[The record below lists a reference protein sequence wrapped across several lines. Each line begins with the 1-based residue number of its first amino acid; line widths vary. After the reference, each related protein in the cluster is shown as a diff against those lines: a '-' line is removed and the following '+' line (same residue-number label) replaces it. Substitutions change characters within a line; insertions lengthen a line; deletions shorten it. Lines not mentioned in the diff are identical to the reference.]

1 MTTKEKEKVLVETL
15 RSWQHI
21 ENSSVAQTAQIMDKT
36 ENPLIRMVMDI
47 IQRDSAMHHRIQ
59 QFIIDSI
66 EQRSVTVSPEDLGK
80 VWDAIEVHIESEK
93 KVQALVDR
101 SLEALKGTKNVLAQY
116 LVAYLGQDEGTHDK
130 LLEDLALIK
139 RGMFKSP

>member
-1 MTTKEKEKVLVETL
+1 VKTKEKEKVLVETL
-15 RSWQHI
+15 RNWQHI
-21 ENSSVAQTAQIMDKT
+21 ENHSVAQTAQIMDKT
-36 ENPLIRMVMDI
+36 ENRLILMVMDI
-47 IQRDSAMHHRIQ
+47 IQRDSAMHYRIQ

-66 EQRSVTVSPEDLGK
+66 ERQSVTVSPEDLGK
-80 VWDAIEVHIESEK
+80 VWDAIEAHIESEK

-116 LVAYLGQDEGTHDK
+116 LVAYLGQDEATHDK

-139 RGMFKSP
+139 RGMFKSA